1 MVGPLLIVGVGG
13 LAAAGVTLGV
23 IASIDKEETIDEKV
37 NTALIRVGYVSEGIV
52 MGSIVAIPTAF
63 LVLVTLE
70 MVMRLKNKAGV

>member
-1 MVGPLLIVGVGG
+1 MFQLIAIAAGG

-23 IASIDKEETIDEKV
+23 IASIDKDETIDKKV

-52 MGSIVAIPTAF
+52 MGSIVAIPTSF

-70 MVMRLKNKAGV
+70 MVMRVKNKAGV

>member
-1 MVGPLLIVGVGG
+1 MLQLIAIAAGG

-23 IASIDKEETIDEKV
+23 IASIDKDETIDKKV

-52 MGSIVAIPTAF
+52 TGSIVAIPTAF

-70 MVMRLKNKAGV
+70 MVMRVKNKAGV

>member
-13 LAAAGVTLGV
+13 LAAAGITLGV

-52 MGSIVAIPTAF
+52 MGSIVAIPTSF

-70 MVMRLKNKAGV
+70 MVMRLKTKAGV

>member
-52 MGSIVAIPTAF
+52 MGSIVAIPTSF

-70 MVMRLKNKAGV
+70 IVMRLKDKAGV

>member
-52 MGSIVAIPTAF
+52 MGSIVAIPTSF

-70 MVMRLKNKAGV
+70 MVMRLKTKAGV

>member
-1 MVGPLLIVGVGG
+1 MFQLIAIAAGG

-23 IASIDKEETIDEKV
+23 ITSIDKDETIDKKV

-52 MGSIVAIPTAF
+52 MGSIVAIPTSF

-70 MVMRLKNKAGV
+70 MVMRVKNKAGV

>member
-13 LAAAGVTLGV
+13 LAAAGITLGV

-52 MGSIVAIPTAF
+52 MGSIVAIPTSF

>member
-23 IASIDKEETIDEKV
+23 IASMDKEETIDEKV

-52 MGSIVAIPTAF
+52 MGSIVAIPTSF

>member
-1 MVGPLLIVGVGG
+1 MVVPLLVIGVGG

-37 NTALIRVGYVSEGIV
+37 NTALIRVVYASEGIV
-52 MGSIVAIPTAF
+52 MGAIVAIPTSF

-70 MVMRLKNKAGV
+70 IVMRLKDKAGV

>member
-1 MVGPLLIVGVGG
+1 MFQLIAIAAGG

-23 IASIDKEETIDEKV
+23 IASVDKDETIDKKV

-52 MGSIVAIPTAF
+52 MGSIVAIPTSF

-70 MVMRLKNKAGV
+70 MVMRVKNKAGV

>member
-23 IASIDKEETIDEKV
+23 IASMDKEETIDEKV
-37 NTALIRVGYVSEGIV
+37 NTALIRVGYASEGIV
-52 MGSIVAIPTAF
+52 MGSIVAIPTSF

-70 MVMRLKNKAGV
+70 IVMRLKDKAGV

>member
-1 MVGPLLIVGVGG
+1 MFQLIAIAAGG

-23 IASIDKEETIDEKV
+23 IASVDKDETIDKKV

-52 MGSIVAIPTAF
+52 MGSIVAIPTSF

-70 MVMRLKNKAGV
+70 MVMRRKTKAGV

>member
-1 MVGPLLIVGVGG
+1 MFQLIAIAAGG

-23 IASIDKEETIDEKV
+23 IASVDKDETIDKKV
-37 NTALIRVGYVSEGIV
+37 NTALVRVGYVSEGIV
-52 MGSIVAIPTAF
+52 MGSIVAIPTSF

>member
-52 MGSIVAIPTAF
+52 MGSIVAIPTSF

>member
-1 MVGPLLIVGVGG
+1 MVVPLLIIGVGG

-52 MGSIVAIPTAF
+52 MGSIVAIPTSF

-70 MVMRLKNKAGV
+70 MVMRLKTKAGV

>member
-1 MVGPLLIVGVGG
+1 MFQLIAIAAGG

-23 IASIDKEETIDEKV
+23 IASIDKDETIDKKV

-70 MVMRLKNKAGV
+70 MVMRLKTKAGV

>member
-1 MVGPLLIVGVGG
+1 MFQLIAIAAGG

-23 IASIDKEETIDEKV
+23 IASVDKDETIDKKV

-70 MVMRLKNKAGV
+70 MVMRVKNKAGV

>member
-1 MVGPLLIVGVGG
+1 MVVPLLIIGVGG

-23 IASIDKEETIDEKV
+23 IASMDKEEKIDEKV
-37 NTALIRVGYVSEGIV
+37 NTALVRVGYVSEGIV
-52 MGSIVAIPTAF
+52 MGSIVAIPTSF

>member
-23 IASIDKEETIDEKV
+23 IASMDKEETIDEKV

-52 MGSIVAIPTAF
+52 MGSIVAIPTSF

-70 MVMRLKNKAGV
+70 MVMRLKTKAGV